1 MPLLFWAGALKTGR
15 NIGCAKTHG
24 APSTLFS
31 SVVFDCV
38 FPCCFFWTTV
48 VCVHVLMI
56 GCVRCLFISCC
67 CIVLYSWGLDGFMK
81 IGYGEIGLE
90 QSFTAGYV

>member
-1 MPLLFWAGALKTGR
+1 MGPQVRCFLRLFLIVYSHA
-15 NIGCAKTHG
+15 
-24 APSTLFS
+24 
-31 SVVFDCV
+31 V
-38 FPCCFFWTTV
+38 FFWTT